1 MINIY
6 QTLLY
11 KQSEDYHLFLDPLVM
26 DVTGTGHWHHDLQF
40 LQLTVLQFLERK
52 NRFRED
58 CSCFL
63 DNANVNRKRYSWQ
76 LTVSENEFFVLQI
89 TNNR

>member
-1 MINIY
+1 M
-6 QTLLY
+6 LLRT
-11 KQSEDYHLFLDPLVM
+11 ETFPVFFIFLEVI
-26 DVTGTGHWHHDLQF
+26 TESGHWHHDLQF

>member
-26 DVTGTGHWHHDLQF
+26 DVTVTGH
-40 LQLTVLQFLERK
+40 
-52 NRFRED
+52 
-58 CSCFL
+58 
-63 DNANVNRKRYSWQ
+63 
-76 LTVSENEFFVLQI
+76 
-89 TNNR
+89 